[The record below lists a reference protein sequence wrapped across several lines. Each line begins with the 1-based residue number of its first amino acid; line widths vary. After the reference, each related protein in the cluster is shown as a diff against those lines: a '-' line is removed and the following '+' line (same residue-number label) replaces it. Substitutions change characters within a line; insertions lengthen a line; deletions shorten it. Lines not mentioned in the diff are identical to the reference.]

1 MTDSELNALVA
12 EKVMGREVYQGEFPY
27 DKPVLVVPGS
37 WGFVEG
43 YGSQPEVEDCPDYCN
58 DIAAA
63 WQVVKALQS
72 KNFLVEIM
80 AENAGDYGVGIYGYV
95 DSVERWDE
103 IGSGEDDNSPSRAIC
118 LAALEA
124 VKTN

>member
-63 WQVVKALQS
+63 WLIVEHRGTGWIIY
-72 KNFLVEIM
+72 KNYNTVEI
-80 AENAGDYGVGIYGYV
+80 Y
-95 DSVERWDE
+95 DSVHNLDE
-103 IGSGEDDNSPSRAIC
+103 GIMLEGDASPARAIC
-118 LAALEA
+118 LAALKVAGFE
-124 VKTN
+124 VMGEDE